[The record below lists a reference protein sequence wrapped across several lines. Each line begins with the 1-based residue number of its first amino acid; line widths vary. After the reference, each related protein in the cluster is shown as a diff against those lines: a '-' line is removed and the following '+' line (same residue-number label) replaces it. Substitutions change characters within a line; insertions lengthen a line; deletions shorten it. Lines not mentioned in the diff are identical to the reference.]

1 MQENRFE
8 DFNLIG
14 ITKAGLKYKKHIF
27 LISLIGLLGGVI
39 LAFIIT
45 PKYEASAIFYPPAN
59 NSISKSILD
68 NNNLEGLMEFG
79 DEDQTDQMLQILN
92 SNQLKE
98 KVIEKFDLFHH
109 YQIDK
114 NSEYAFT
121 KVKDNF
127 SGNADFKRTDFLA
140 VKITITDENAEM
152 AADIANYITVVL
164 DSIRTKIQQQRTQQA
179 LQIIKDQYLEKRKQ
193 VDSLQQVMTKY
204 RDKGIYDY
212 ESQSEVLTKAIV
224 KAEAQYQE
232 ELARMQV
239 YDANKS
245 RLPDT
250 TIIRA
255 KGRLAAAKAAINV
268 LKPRIDN
275 FGKYSGDYLANDA
288 IFEKQKD
295 ALSLLQTKYENA
307 LVDFDKTIN
316 QKFIIDKAEKPEKKA
331 YPNRLLVV
339 IVSVVFA
346 FLIALFMA
354 VYNEIIN
361 PKIKIS

>member
-14 ITKAGLKYKKHIF
+14 ITKAGLKYKRHIF
-27 LISLIGLLGGVI
+27 FISLMGLIGGVI
-39 LAFIIT
+39 LAFVIT

-59 NSISKSILD
+59 NSIAKAILD

-92 SNQLKE
+92 SDQLKE
-98 KVIEKFDLFHH
+98 RVIKKFDLFHH

-114 NSEYAFT
+114 NSEYAST
-121 KVKDNF
+121 KVKNKF
-127 SGNADFKRTDFLA
+127 AGNADFKRTDFLA
-140 VKITITDENAEM
+140 VKVTITDENPQM
-152 AADIANYITVVL
+152 AADMANYITVVL
-164 DSIRTKIQQQRTQQA
+164 DSIRTKIQHQRTQQA
-179 LQIIKDQYLEKRKQ
+179 LQIIKDQYIEKRNQ
-193 VDSLQQVMTKY
+193 VDSLQQVMKKY
-204 RDKGIYDY
+204 REKGIYDY

-232 ELARMQV
+232 EVARVQV
-239 YDANKS
+239 YNSYQS

-250 TIIRA
+250 TIIKA
-255 KGRLAAAKAAINV
+255 KGRLAAAKAAVNI
-268 LKPRIDN
+268 LQPRIDN
-275 FGKYSGDYLANDA
+275 FGKYSGDYLENEA
-288 IFEKQKD
+288 IFEKQKEV
-295 ALSLLQTKYENA
+295 LSQLQTKYENA
-307 LVDFDKTIN
+307 LVDFNKTIN
-316 QKFIIDKAEKPEKKA
+316 QKFMIDKAEKPEMKA

-354 VYNEIIN
+354 IYNEIIN
-361 PKIKIS
+361 PKIKNS